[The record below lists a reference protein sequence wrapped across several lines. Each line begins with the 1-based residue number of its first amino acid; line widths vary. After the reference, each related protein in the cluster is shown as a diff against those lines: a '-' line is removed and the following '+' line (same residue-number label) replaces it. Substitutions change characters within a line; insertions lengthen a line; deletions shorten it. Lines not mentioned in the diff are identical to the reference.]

1 MSEIQRLR
9 EIMATLRG
17 PDGCPWDQAQTH
29 QSLTRCLVEECSET
43 LEAIDDEDFDG
54 LREELGD
61 LLLQVV
67 MHACLAEESGHFDLE
82 EVAFGINEKLIHRHP
97 HVFGDQ
103 AGVDSPEKVL
113 AQWEELKAQEKNHKG
128 KQNRFFKDL
137 PPKLPA
143 LLHAYDVYKQGR
155 NKEAPLDEFC
165 DLSETSELAD
175 GLCEEEA
182 GRRLFGIVAAC
193 REAGIDPEA
202 ALRRFTWNL
211 EKVVEGRVG
220 RATRTS

>member
-1 MSEIQRLR
+1 
-9 EIMATLRG
+9 MATLRG
-17 PDGCPWDQAQTH
+17 PDGCPWDREQTH

-43 LEAIDDEDFDG
+43 LEAIDAEDFEN

-67 MHACLAEESGHFDLE
+67 MHACLAEESNHFDLE
-82 EVAFGINEKLIHRHP
+82 DVARGINEKLIHRHP

-113 AQWEELKAQEKNHKG
+113 AQWEELKAQEKGHQK
-128 KQNRFFKDL
+128 KHQSLFKDL

-143 LLHAYDVYKQGR
+143 LLHAYAVYKQALGM
-155 NKEAPLDEFC
+155 KAPMGEFC
-165 DLSETSELAD
+165 NAAEAAQLGRDLND
-175 GLCEEEA
+175 EEA
-182 GRRLFGIVAAC
+182 GRRLFFMVAAC

-202 ALRRFTWNL
+202 ALRRFASNMTR
-211 EKVVEGRVG
+211 EVEERVEAG
-220 RATRTS
+220 AK

>member
-17 PDGCPWDQAQTH
+17 PEGCPWDREQTH

-43 LEAIDDEDFDG
+43 LEAIDEEDFDN
-54 LREELGD
+54 LKEELGD

-67 MHACLAEESGHFDLE
+67 MHACLAEEAGHFDLE
-82 EVAFGINEKLIHRHP
+82 EVAHGINEKLIHRHP

-113 AQWEELKAQEKNHKG
+113 AQWEELKAKEKGRQEKG
-128 KQNRFFKDL
+128 KTLFKDL

-143 LLHAYDVYKQGR
+143 LLHAYAVYQQGSGM
-155 NKEAPLDEFC
+155 KASMEDFC
-165 DLSETSELAD
+165 DTAEAVKLAED
-175 GLCEEEA
+175 LQEEEA
-182 GRRLFGIVAAC
+182 GRRLFGLVAAC

-202 ALRRFTWNL
+202 TLRRFSSKMMK
-211 EKVVEGRVG
+211 EVEERVG
-220 RATRTS
+220 AGTG

>member
-17 PDGCPWDQAQTH
+17 PDGCPWDREQTH

-43 LEAIDDEDFDG
+43 LEAIDEEDFEG

-67 MHACLAEESGHFDLE
+67 MHACLAEESEHFDLE
-82 EVAFGINEKLIHRHP
+82 DVARGINEKLIHRHP

-103 AGVDSPEKVL
+103 AGIDSPEKVL
-113 AQWEELKAQEKNHKG
+113 AQWEELKAKEKGHQREKAAG
-128 KQNRFFKDL
+128 FFKDL

-143 LLHAYDVYKQGR
+143 LLHAYDVYKQAR
-155 NKEAPLDEFC
+155 DKEAPMEDFC
-165 DLSETSELAD
+165 NGGEAVRVAE
-175 GLCEEEA
+175 GLTEEEA
-182 GRRLFGIVAAC
+182 GRRIFGLVAAC

-202 ALRRFTWNL
+202 ALRRFAGKM
-211 EKVVEGRVG
+211 EREVSERVG
-220 RATRTS
+220 EGTG

>member
-1 MSEIQRLR
+1 VSEIQRLR

-17 PDGCPWDQAQTH
+17 PNGCPWDREQTH

-43 LEAIDDEDFDG
+43 LQAIDNEDFEN
-54 LREELGD
+54 LQEELGD

-67 MHACLAEESGHFDLE
+67 MHACLAEEANHFDLE
-82 EVAFGINEKLIHRHP
+82 DVARGINEKLIHRHP

-113 AQWEELKAQEKNHKG
+113 AQWEELKAAEKNHRG
-128 KQNRFFKDL
+128 SEDRFFKEL

-143 LLHAYDVYKQGR
+143 LLHAYAVYKQGR
-155 NKEAPLDEFC
+155 NKDAPMEDFC
-165 DLSETSELAD
+165 DPEAITDLAE
-175 GLCEEEA
+175 GLTEPEA
-182 GRRLFGIVAAC
+182 GRRLFELVACC

-202 ALRRFTWNL
+202 ALRRFAGKMERGV
-211 EKVVEGRVG
+211 EKRVG
-220 RATRTS
+220 AGTA

>member
-1 MSEIQRLR
+1 
-9 EIMATLRG
+9 MATLRG
-17 PDGCPWDQAQTH
+17 PEGCPWDREQTH

-43 LEAIDDEDFDG
+43 LEAIDEKDFDG

-82 EVAFGINEKLIHRHP
+82 DVARGINEKLIHRHP

-113 AQWEELKAQEKNHKG
+113 AQWEELKSQEKGHQRKKAG
-128 KQNRFFKDL
+128 FFKDL

-143 LLHAYDVYKQGR
+143 LLHAYAVYKQAR
-155 NKEAPLDEFC
+155 DKEALMDDFC
-165 DLSETSELAD
+165 NCGEAVRVAE
-175 GLCEEEA
+175 GLTEEEA
-182 GRRLFGIVAAC
+182 GRRIFGLVAAC

-202 ALRRFTWNL
+202 ALRRFAGKM
-211 EKVVEGRVG
+211 EREVSKRVG
-220 RATRTS
+220 EGTS

>member
-1 MSEIQRLR
+1 
-9 EIMATLRG
+9 MATLRG
-17 PDGCPWDQAQTH
+17 PDGCPWDREQTH

-43 LEAIDDEDFDG
+43 LEAIDNGDFEN

-82 EVAFGINEKLIHRHP
+82 DVARGINEKLIHRHP

-113 AQWEELKAQEKNHKG
+113 VQWEKLKAQEKGHQRKKTG
-128 KQNRFFKDL
+128 FFKDL

-143 LLHAYDVYKQGR
+143 LLHAYAIYKQAR
-155 NKEAPLDEFC
+155 DKEAPMEEFC
-165 DLSETSELAD
+165 DVKEAAELAD
-175 GLCEEEA
+175 GWSEKAA

-202 ALRRFTWNL
+202 ALRRFTGKM
-211 EKVVEGRVG
+211 EREVEERVG
-220 RATRTS
+220 AGTG